1 MKIRLVVIGK
11 TDKKWLQEAVDEYRV
26 RISKYISFEI
36 KELPDIKNV
45 SSMPEITRKKK
56 EAELLMPYL
65 ADSYVVITDE
75 KGKEMRS
82 MEFSKWLNRQLGS
95 NVKNLCFVI
104 GGPYGYSEEIY
115 KLAAEQLSLSPM
127 TFSHQLVRVIFL
139 EQLYRAFS
147 ILKGEPY
154 HHE

>member
-11 TDKKWLQEAVDEYRV
+11 TDKKWLQEAVEEYKS

-45 SSMPEITRKKK
+45 SSMPDITRKKK
-56 EAELLMPYL
+56 EAELLIPYL

-82 MEFSKWLNRQLGS
+82 MEFSKWLNRQLGG

-115 KLAAEQLSLSPM
+115 KLAAEQLSLSSM